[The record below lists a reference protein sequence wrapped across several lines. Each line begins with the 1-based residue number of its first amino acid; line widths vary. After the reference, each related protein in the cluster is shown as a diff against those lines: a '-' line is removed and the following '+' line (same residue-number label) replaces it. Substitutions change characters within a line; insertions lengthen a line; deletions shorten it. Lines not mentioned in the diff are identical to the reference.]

1 MPREE
6 IWTEKYRPRKLEEV
20 GGQNAIINNLTSYVR
35 KRNLPHLIFSG
46 PAGVGK
52 TAAAV
57 AMARELYGDTWSENF
72 TESNASDERGID
84 VVRNKI
90 KNSARTMPIG
100 DASFKIIFLD
110 EADALTDAAQS
121 ALRRTMERYSG
132 TCRFVLSCV
141 SPDTKIVLPGEV
153 ELTMREFERKFED
166 GVMSVSISN
175 NAIEADEVLYY
186 IQLNPKIIGKR
197 TFRIKTMTG
206 RYLDVTEDHPIL
218 TERGWCSAGTIQ
230 KGDKIAIFPYLEG
243 TGLPEDDKIIVDE
256 NALRVFLY
264 KQETKKACL
273 RYRNLSTVEKERVAE
288 RISELYRLLPKGLTK
303 REKDICDIILNV
315 QKGEL
320 SRAKIERSI
329 GLSRTRVDQ
338 LLKSLERKGYVR
350 RVVDEHNSHLHYF
363 RVLKKNAEVLRNK
376 VDIKNKVSEEFG
388 IEISYTSISNIIE
401 GKKNTRYGAGY
412 IVSELKDK
420 VLLPLGYSDKRVGI
434 IARLVGF
441 LLGDG
446 HLTKDGRM
454 IFTGDKDSLE
464 EIRGDILKL
473 GYKTSKIHSKELTN
487 EISGRKFTGITTWFY
502 LDSKPLAAL
511 FKFLGVPAGDK
522 CLKEFYVPDWIKL
535 SPRFVKR
542 EFLRAILGSEM
553 YTPRC
558 DRRNFG
564 AISFR
569 QHKAKRLITEGEEFA
584 QELMSLLREFNV
596 ESKMRTRDLD
606 YKRKSGEEMSEF
618 EIMLLA
624 SNQNIYNFLSQVG
637 YAYSKEKQKI
647 GRWASEYLRHKQQ
660 VIEERKEKA
669 LAILNTV
676 ENTNQSLRSIAREY
690 DCSIDFVI
698 ARINGKVVRL
708 PRDFVTFYEWKKEY
722 VINNSEL
729 VWNKV
734 MSIEEKFIEDVRDIL
749 CLKNH
754 NFIANGIVSHNCNYS
769 AKIIGPIQSR
779 CSVYRFKSLSHDAIA
794 SRVKYIAEKEGLKLS
809 EEVIKAINYVSLG
822 DMRRAVNAL
831 QSAAVLGSEV
841 KPERI
846 YETTATARPEE
857 IQELIKR
864 ALDGKFFDALDKL
877 EELVDKGISGDEIL
891 AQMHRLVINM
901 DIPAREKVELM
912 DRIGEADYRI
922 TEGANERIQLDALI
936 ASFCLASG
944 GHNLKIK

>member
-1 MPREE
+1 MQREE

-20 GGQNAIINNLTSYVR
+20 AGQNAIIENLQSYVR
-35 KRNLPHLIFSG
+35 RINLPHLIFSG

-57 AMARELYGDTWSENF
+57 AMARELYGDTWAENF
-72 TESNASDERGID
+72 TELNASDERGIE

-90 KNSARTMPIG
+90 KNFARTMPIG
-100 DASFKIIFLD
+100 NAAFKIIFLD

-132 TCRFVLSCV
+132 TCRFILSCV

-153 ELTMREFERKFED
+153 EITISEFERKFEG
-166 GVMSVSISN
+166 GVMSVSVSN
-175 NAIEADEVLYY
+175 NVIEPDEVLYY
-186 IQLNPKIIGKR
+186 IKVNPKIIGKR

-218 TERGWCSAGTIQ
+218 TERGWCKAGIIQ
-230 KGDKIAIFPYLEG
+230 KGEKIAVLPYLEG
-243 TGLPEDDKIIVDE
+243 TGLPESDKIIVDE
-256 NALRVFLY
+256 NAFRVFLY

-273 RYRNLSTVEKERVAE
+273 RYRNLSTYEKERVAE
-288 RISELYRLLPKGLTK
+288 RIVGLYLLLPKGLTK
-303 REKDICDIILNV
+303 REKDIYDLILNA
-315 QKGEL
+315 QGEI
-320 SRAKIERSI
+320 SREKIERSI
-329 GLSRTRVDQ
+329 GLSRIRVDQ
-338 LLKSLERKGYVR
+338 LLKSLERKGYIG

-363 RVLKKNAEVLRNK
+363 RVLKKNAKVLRNK

-388 IEISYTSISNIIE
+388 IEISYTTISNIIE
-401 GKKNTRYGAGY
+401 GKKDTRYGAGY
-412 IVSELKDK
+412 IVSELEDK
-420 VLLPLGYSDKRVGI
+420 LLLPLEYSDKRVGI
-434 IARLVGF
+434 IARLIGF

-464 EIRGDILKL
+464 EIQGDILKL
-473 GYKTSKIHSKELTN
+473 GYKASKILSKELTN

-502 LDSKPLAAL
+502 LDSKPLVSL
-511 FKFLGVPAGDK
+511 FKFLGVPEGDK

-569 QHKAKRLITEGEEFA
+569 QHKAKRLIKEGEKFA

-596 ESKMRTRDLD
+596 ESKMRTRDLG
-606 YKRKSGEEMSEF
+606 YKRKSGEEMSEI

-669 LAILNTV
+669 LEILNMV
-676 ENTNQSLRSIAREY
+676 GSSNQSLRSIARKY

-708 PRDFVTFYEWKKEY
+708 PRDFMTFYEWKKEY

-729 VWNKV
+729 VWNRV
-734 MSIEEKFIEDVRDIL
+734 VSIEEKFIEDVRDIL

-769 AKIIGPIQSR
+769 SKIIDPIQSR
-779 CSVYRFKSLSHDAIA
+779 CSVYRFKSLSYDAIA
-794 SRVKYIAEKEGLKLS
+794 TRIKYISDKEGLKLS
-809 EEVIKAINYVSLG
+809 EDAVKAVNYVSMG

-831 QSAAVLGSEV
+831 QSAAVLSSEI
-841 KPERI
+841 KPEMI
-846 YETTATARPEE
+846 YEITATARPEE
-857 IQELIKR
+857 VKELIKT
-864 ALDGKFFDALDKL
+864 ALDGKFVESLSKL
-877 EELVDKGISGDEIL
+877 EDLTDKGISGDEIL

-901 DIPAREKVELM
+901 DIPAREKVKLM

-922 TEGANERIQLDALI
+922 TEGANERIQLDALL
-936 ASFCLASG
+936 ASFCLSSDSDEE
-944 GHNLKIK
+944 